1 MGLPALAALL
11 LSLFVAL
18 LLAATPVSP
27 ARGVS
32 LILPSFAAGLLIPQ
46 VIPTNSSGLA
56 LLAGGAAA
64 ASLLGRRRSISMLL
78 LAGITAGAGVA
89 GVLSLAESGG
99 FVLPFWCAALAAV
112 LGSVWMATRS
122 PLFAPSMLR
131 DQGECAAIIA
141 SPVVA
146 ALPVVEAG
154 WKSALTLAGARSSLD
169 APMPGWWLAL
179 PMLAVGAGVLRQLW
193 VKR

>member
-11 LSLFVAL
+11 LCLFVAL

-27 ARGVS
+27 ARGMA
-32 LILPSFAAGLLIPQ
+32 LLLPSFAAGLLLAQ
-46 VIPTNSSGLA
+46 FVATNDSALA

-64 ASLLGRRRSISMLL
+64 LSLLRTRRAIPMLL
-78 LAGITAGAGVA
+78 LAGFTAGAGVA
-89 GVLSLAESGG
+89 GVLSLRAYGLI
-99 FVLPFWCAALAAV
+99 VLPSWCAALAVV
-112 LGSVWMATRS
+112 LASAWMAFRR
-122 PLFAPSMLR
+122 PGFAPSALR
-131 DQGECAAIIA
+131 DQGECAALIA

-154 WKSALTLAGARSSLD
+154 WKSALALAGARSSVD

-179 PMLAVGAGVLRQLW
+179 PMLAIGVGVLHQWW
-193 VKR
+193 VRR

>member
-27 ARGVS
+27 ARGVA
-32 LILPSFAAGLLIPQ
+32 IIVPSFAAGLLIPQ
-46 VIPTNSSGLA
+46 FVATNDSGLA

-64 ASLLGRRRSISMLL
+64 LSLLVTRRTVPMLL

-89 GVLSLAESGG
+89 GVLSFTESGVI
-99 FVLPFWCAALAAV
+99 VLPFWCAALAVV
-112 LGSVWMATRS
+112 LISAGMASRR
-122 PLFAPSMLR
+122 PQFAPSILR
-131 DQGECAAIIA
+131 DQGECAALIA

-154 WKSALTLAGARSSLD
+154 WKSALALAGARSSAD

-179 PMLAVGAGVLRQLW
+179 PMLAVGVGVLHQWW
-193 VKR
+193 VRR